1 MGKYYFKLPDLG
13 EGIVEAEVVAVH
25 VKLGEMVT
33 EDQPLI
39 DMMTD
44 KATVEIPSPVD
55 GKILSISGNP
65 GEMIAVGSDMVI
77 FEVEGVGNADDE
89 PVKELAKVTQDAA
102 ELVEEN
108 VVVKKPEPVK
118 AKAAMRPLVQ
128 AAVTTPDLQDL
139 SGSANDKP
147 LASPSVRRQALD
159 ENIDLAHVPGSGP
172 AGRISHRDVDDFIAA
187 GGRISRPAKQK
198 RTNIEEIPVIGI
210 RRKIA
215 ERMELSKRTIPHYSY
230 VEEVD
235 VTEIEKLRVFMNAGR
250 TEGQPKLSIL
260 PFIMLATLKGMEKFP
275 ECNSHYV
282 PENSLIRRFAAVH
295 LGIAS
300 QTPNGLMVPVVRH
313 AETRDIWEMA
323 QEMIRVSSA
332 ARSGKAKREELSG
345 STVTITS
352 LGKIGGIVTT
362 PVINYP
368 EVCIIGVNK
377 IVRRPMVI
385 DETDIQIRQMMNLS
399 ASFDHRVVDGYVAAE
414 LIQYIKAALEQPATL
429 FI

>member
-187 GGRISRPAKQK
+187 GGR
-198 RTNIEEIPVIGI
+198 
-210 RRKIA
+210 
-215 ERMELSKRTIPHYSY
+215 
-230 VEEVD
+230 
-235 VTEIEKLRVFMNAGR
+235 
-250 TEGQPKLSIL
+250 
-260 PFIMLATLKGMEKFP
+260 
-275 ECNSHYV
+275 
-282 PENSLIRRFAAVH
+282 
-295 LGIAS
+295 
-300 QTPNGLMVPVVRH
+300 
-313 AETRDIWEMA
+313 
-323 QEMIRVSSA
+323 
-332 ARSGKAKREELSG
+332 
-345 STVTITS
+345 
-352 LGKIGGIVTT
+352 
-362 PVINYP
+362 
-368 EVCIIGVNK
+368 
-377 IVRRPMVI
+377 
-385 DETDIQIRQMMNLS
+385 
-399 ASFDHRVVDGYVAAE
+399 
-414 LIQYIKAALEQPATL
+414 
-429 FI
+429 